1 MSDVNRSGPRPIP
14 RLGGILHT
22 YRGYDPV
29 AFPPPASPP
38 SEGLSGLGDQ
48 MLAWGG
54 RRRFTPEELADAI
67 RLPPEALAGLGPS
80 IDAILAKLESRKAK
94 ILATWNPSPTADQ
107 AAEIVTRL
115 ADPLTSMTDLPDWAL
130 ERLQREVR
138 ERQIHGL
145 ERLWYLLE
153 DDSPLKRKMPA
164 LVESV
169 VSLDRVEGLRDG
181 WPFHGQRV
189 PSIEEALELRDELE
203 ALDRLLEQLK
213 EALKNAKPA
222 IVDLDELREFVEEA
236 DLSEFADL
244 RRRAEELLKQAAEQ
258 EGLIEDEDGW
268 SFGPTAMRRYQ
279 QTLLASVFDS
289 MQGGRH
295 GRHAPVDHDDGAHEL
310 PSTRPW
316 SFGDPASGLD
326 LPASILNCVAREATS
341 QDGDPTRPR
350 LRSEDLEVHRTKA
363 TTKCATVVVMDM
375 SGSMRWGGQYVA
387 VKKMAL
393 ALDGLVRREYP
404 GDRLHFMEMYSVA
417 RVVARRDLFEL
428 LPKPVTIRDPV
439 VRLRADM
446 SDPDI
451 TEQDLPPHFT
461 NIQHALRLSRR
472 LLASSDT
479 PNRQVVLITD
489 GLPTAHFENE
499 DLYLLYPPDPRTEEA
514 TLREA
519 ALLGREGGI
528 LNVFLVP
535 SWSQS
540 EEDVRFAHRIAE
552 SANGRVIFT
561 SGGDLD
567 RFVIWDYLARRR
579 RIVNG

>member
-1 MSDVNRSGPRPIP
+1 MSDPNQPTPP
-14 RLGGILHT
+14 PTPKLGGILHT

-29 AFPPPASPP
+29 AFPPPNSPP
-38 SEGLSGLGDQ
+38 SGGLQGLGDQ

-94 ILATWNPSPTADQ
+94 ILATWNPSPTATL
-107 AAEIVTRL
+107 AAETVTQL
-115 ADPLTSMTDLPDWAL
+115 AEPLNTLTDLPDWAL

-153 DDSPLKRKMPA
+153 DESPLKRKMPA
-164 LVESV
+164 LVEAV
-169 VSLDRVEGLRDG
+169 VTLDRVEGLRDG

-189 PSIEEALELRDELE
+189 PNVEEALELRDELE
-203 ALDRLLEQLK
+203 AIDRLLEQLE

-222 IVDLDELREFVEEA
+222 IVDLDELRDFVEET
-236 DLSEFADL
+236 DLSEFAEV

-258 EGLIEDEDGW
+258 EGMVQDEEGW
-268 SFGPTAMRRYQ
+268 SLGPNAMRQYQ
-279 QTLLASVFDS
+279 KTLLASVFDS

-295 GRHAPVDHDDGAHEL
+295 GRHEPVDHDDGAHEL

-316 SFGDPASGLD
+316 AFGDPSSGLD
-326 LPASILNCVAREATS
+326 LPASILNCVAREAAS
-341 QDGDPTRPR
+341 KDGNPSRPR

-363 TTKCATVVVMDM
+363 TTKCATVVIMDM

-393 ALDGLVRREYP
+393 ALEGLVRQEYP

-417 RVVARRDLFEL
+417 RVVARRDLVEL

-446 SDPDI
+446 SDPNI

-472 LLASSDT
+472 LLANSDT

-489 GLPTAHFENE
+489 GLPTAHFEGE
-499 DLYLLYPPDPRTEEA
+499 DLFLLYPPDPQTEEA

-561 SGGDLD
+561 AGGDVD